1 MYAAHKVNALKGDD
15 VDANQLATLHA
26 QCCRCACCCC
36 AGTGK
41 TETTKDL
48 GKALGVNCVVFNCGE
63 NLDYKVNNRSA
74 QHTLSCLGFNQTI

>member
-1 MYAAHKVNALKGDD
+1 VYTCV
-15 VDANQLATLHA
+15 
-26 QCCRCACCCC
+26 CCCC

-63 NLDYKVNNRSA
+63 NLDYKVNIRAA
-74 QHTLSCLGFNQTI
+74 QQAEHMPSFIGFRQDNSIGRQELWTQLHDGHGYAFELC